1 MAKIR
6 GLQQRGRTY
15 YSRIVVP
22 KALVPHFGR
31 SEILKS
37 LRTTHRSEAEAL
49 HLEHGAQWAAAFA
62 EVELNPH
69 SQGDATSSGCH
80 LDNDE
85 VAALARRFFLRRMTD
100 LESRARGPA
109 DAEAEKAAATQDL
122 QWELSSLQSWDNPE
136 ASRLVEEAKQEA
148 LREIGGE
155 GQIDGRA
162 ADLLAELIRRA
173 LVQLGAT
180 ELAQLQG
187 DYRDRIEDRFFRNG
201 EGSRPSAP
209 SHSTGPNFGKC
220 IERYQAEVL
229 DLRPVTGK
237 TRLKH
242 KALLAQIADH
252 FGTDAR
258 LEAITRADC
267 NHFRDVLAKLPPNF
281 GKRAGNRSIAKIAD
295 ANRSGKT
302 LAWETQNSYLKMLSD
317 LLGWAKRERLVH
329 DNVAEQISPL
339 RARQP
344 AESQRLP
351 FSDEELQS
359 LFALPL
365 FTGSVDDE
373 RSFKRVGPNLVRRSR
388 YWAPLLGL
396 FTGMR
401 MGEIVQLTPEHVRV
415 SPAGTPFIVLTRDMK
430 LKTGNAEREVPIHPQ
445 LIELGFLDWVEER
458 RKAGAK
464 ILFAD
469 VPESKHGYASDVFS
483 KRFATVLKAVDLPR
497 RRCAA
502 SGDPTLC

>member
-6 GLQQRGRTY
+6 GLQRRGRVY

-37 LRTTHRSEAEAL
+37 LRTTHRSEAEAA
-49 HLEHGAQWAAAFA
+49 HLEHAAQWAAAFA
-62 EVELNPH
+62 EVERN
-69 SQGDATSSGCH
+69 SQSHDNTPSPGRH

-85 VAALARRFFLRRMTD
+85 VAALARSFFLRRMID
-100 LESRARGPA
+100 LENRARGPA
-109 DAEAEKAAATQDL
+109 DAEAEKAAATNDL
-122 QWELSSLQSWDNPE
+122 QWELSTLQSWDNPE

-148 LREIGGE
+148 LQEIGGE

-173 LVQLGAT
+173 LVQLGST
-180 ELAQLQG
+180 ELAHLQG
-187 DYRDRIEDRFFRNG
+187 DYHDRIEDRFFRNG
-201 EGSRPSAP
+201 KSEKTNAP
-209 SHSTGPNFGKC
+209 SQRAGPDFGEC

-229 DLRPVTGK
+229 DLRSVTEK
-237 TRLKH
+237 TRLKQ
-242 KALLAQIADH
+242 KALLAQVRGH
-252 FGTDAR
+252 FGANAR
-258 LEAITRADC
+258 LEAISRADC
-267 NHFRDVLAKLPPNF
+267 NGFRDVLAKLPPNF
-281 GKRAGNRSIAKIAD
+281 SKRAGKRSIAKIAET
-295 ANRSGKT
+295 NRSGKT

-317 LLGWAKRERLVH
+317 LLEWAKRERLVP
-329 DNVAEQISPL
+329 DNVAEKISPL

-359 LFALPL
+359 LFAVPL

-373 RSFKRVGPNLVRRSR
+373 RGFKRVGSNLVRRSR

-401 MGEIVQLTPEHVRV
+401 MGEIVQLMPIVSSHIVVWVLLFLSGSPNVVRDQQA
-415 SPAGTPFIVLTRDMK
+415 SPRS
-430 LKTGNAEREVPIHPQ
+430 
-445 LIELGFLDWVEER
+445 LGCGFDGQKV
-458 RKAGAK
+458 G
-464 ILFAD
+464 
-469 VPESKHGYASDVFS
+469 
-483 KRFATVLKAVDLPR
+483 
-497 RRCAA
+497 
-502 SGDPTLC
+502 